1 METRSVSS
9 LQFSWEQLTCLRQVK
24 REMNEVRELSLR
36 PSHQMEALPSPLS
49 FRAKPRDLQ
58 FPLPSIEKPGH
69 DLAGLKA
76 YVRAPQP
83 AAENQSPAGA
93 EEASGAS
100 GRERL
105 K

>member
-9 LQFSWEQLTCLRQVK
+9 LQFSWEQLTCLRQVE

-58 FPLPSIEKPGH
+58 FRGSFLEMFSTEESWAWRPTQADEN
-69 DLAGLKA
+69 GLKWTA
-76 YVRAPQP
+76 CKPSTGVSTFQGSR
-83 AAENQSPAGA
+83 G
-93 EEASGAS
+93 
-100 GRERL
+100 
-105 K
+105 